1 MSKQECVVIK
11 KDDFLAEKRLN
22 LWLDT
27 GWLVKDKTILDD
39 KIIYILEKQDYSEIN
54 KLKMK
59 IKWLEEICG
68 EKGCSQSE
76 VEVNE

>member
-1 MSKQECVVIK
+1 MTKQECVVIE
-11 KDDFLAEKRLN
+11 KDYIFAEATLN
-22 LWLDT
+22 LWLDN

-39 KIIYILEKQDYSEIN
+39 KIIYIFEKQDYSEIN

-76 VEVNE
+76 VEVDD